1 MKMDKSDV
9 MQIIQR
15 EKARVEEK
23 RKTILERIEGHKV
36 SFKQIDAEKK
46 KVMLQNEIW
55 AKKKE
60 DVLE

>member
-46 KVMLQNEIW
+46 KVMSWSL
-55 AKKKE
+55 
-60 DVLE
+60 

>member
-1 MKMDKSDV
+1 MKMDKAAV
-9 MQIIQR
+9 MRLIQND
-15 EKARVEEK
+15 KARVEEK
-23 RKTILERIEGHKV
+23 RKMVLERIETHKI

-46 KVMLQNEIW
+46 KVMLQNEVW